1 MCLDKIFG
9 GGGSTPQVIR
19 DSPLA
24 DQARI
29 DADAA
34 AKARQESTQRKRR
47 IRASSLL
54 ASGGGG
60 DLSNPVTGQPEA
72 KPTLGA

>member
-9 GGGSTPQVIR
+9 GGGSTPQVVR

-24 DQARI
+24 DQAKI

-34 AKARQESTQRKRR
+34 AKSQQQSTQRKRR